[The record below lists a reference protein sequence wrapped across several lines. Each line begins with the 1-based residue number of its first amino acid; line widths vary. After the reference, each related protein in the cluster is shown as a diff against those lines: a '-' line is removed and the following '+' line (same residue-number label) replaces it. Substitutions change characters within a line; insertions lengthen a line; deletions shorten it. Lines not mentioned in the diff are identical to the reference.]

1 MTARRPPPGAAPSP
15 AVTSVSRGPAGI
27 TDVAARAGVSTATVS
42 RALRGLPN
50 VSTRTRERV
59 QRAAAELDYVA
70 SPSASS
76 LASGRTR
83 TIGVVTPYIRRWFFA
98 HLIDGIQGP
107 LRDAGYDVLLYTIG
121 EHGEDRG
128 HAFDPDILRKR
139 AEGVIVLS
147 VPVTD
152 AEIAALQA
160 MHIPTALAGFTTAG
174 FPSVRIDD
182 VEAATV
188 ATRHLIG
195 LGHTRIAHIGA
206 KDEIGL
212 RFPVPQ
218 ARRHG
223 YLTSL
228 KDAGIEADPALDR
241 IGDFSIDSGAE
252 AMSELL
258 SLPDPPTAVFAGSD
272 EMAFGAITTAR
283 KAGLVVPDD
292 LSIIGIDD
300 HEFAPLF
307 DLTTVAQPVRLQGR
321 LVAELLLDVILGP
334 GRTGEP
340 EEPTRSAQPRTIVV
354 PTKLI
359 IRGSTAPP
367 RRSLRTT

>member
-1 MTARRPPPGAAPSP
+1 MCASSLLAPCRRAP
-15 AVTSVSRGPAGI
+15 RGPAGI

-50 VSTRTRERV
+50 VSERTRERV
-59 QRAAAELDYVA
+59 QRAATELGLRPVAERVV
-70 SPSASS
+70 S

-98 HLIDGIQGP
+98 HLIDGIQEP
-107 LRDAGYDVLLYTIG
+107 LREAGYDVLLYTIG
-121 EHGEDRG
+121 ERGEDRG
-128 HAFDPDILRKR
+128 HAFDPDTLRKR
-139 AEGVIVLS
+139 AEGVIVLT

-152 AEIAALQA
+152 AEIATLDA

-188 ATRHLIG
+188 ATRHLIA

-223 YLTSL
+223 YLT
-228 KDAGIEADPALDR
+228 ALAR
-241 IGDFSIDSGAE
+241 RGHRGRPRA
-252 AMSELL
+252 
-258 SLPDPPTAVFAGSD
+258 LPD
-272 EMAFGAITTAR
+272 R
-283 KAGLVVPDD
+283 
-292 LSIIGIDD
+292 
-300 HEFAPLF
+300 
-307 DLTTVAQPVRLQGR
+307 
-321 LVAELLLDVILGP
+321 
-334 GRTGEP
+334 
-340 EEPTRSAQPRTIVV
+340 
-354 PTKLI
+354 
-359 IRGSTAPP
+359 
-367 RRSLRTT
+367 